1 MEKFSAKQVF
11 EDIRN
16 YLAGRFVGATRDEFL
31 LEEVVKLIF
40 CKFHLAENDTAKID
54 EIELS
59 GLYRRAFK
67 QVLQQYSEIYSDPDA
82 AIELDPIS
90 IKFVDSRLSTLDL
103 DNIERDIIGDAYEIF
118 MGDAVKGQSG
128 QFFTPQNAAT
138 ALVQMVS
145 PKPDDK
151 VLDLACGAG
160 GFLVA
165 TYKYWKRLYSDVVSE
180 NARNLY
186 GVDKDEYLT
195 RLSKIH
201 LACLARTTSNIFCA
215 DSLVWDETILG
226 TSENTFDVILTNPPF
241 GSNIQSGTLETLRKY
256 LLAYKYK
263 KGKDNTFAQ
272 SCDINEAVPP
282 QVVFM
287 EQCVRLVRPGG
298 SIGIVVPESMISSK
312 KYSFVVDYIMQHCRV
327 RAVIGMPDDL
337 FKTSGK
343 GGTHTKT
350 CLLVLE
356 KYISAQTEPYDIF
369 MAEAKWCGHDSR
381 GREIPKDDIP
391 SIVNYYKEY
400 ANSGSVPN
408 TQLGFVISSIDI
420 ENYVLAPRAYTYKV
434 MGESQFDPNAHILKR
449 IGELIEEGVI
459 QVSTGD
465 EVGKLSY
472 GTGTIPF
479 VRTSDIS
486 NWEIKSDPKH
496 LLSDAIYE
504 QLAGKQ
510 DVREGD
516 ILMVKDGSYLIGTCA
531 MISKY
536 DTRIVYQS
544 HLYKIRVM
552 KNEYGIDNYF
562 LLAALSSE
570 YLKKQIMSK
579 TFSQDII
586 NSLGDRLKDLI
597 IPVPTDRTHIMKIS
611 SMVKRSIDDS
621 IEARELAKLAR
632 SEVFV

>member
-1 MEKFSAKQVF
+1 METFSAKQVF

-40 CKFHLAENDTAKID
+40 CKFHLTENDTSKID
-54 EIELS
+54 EIEIS

-165 TYKYWKRLYSDVVSE
+165 TYKYWKRRYSDVVSE

-201 LACLARTTSNIFCA
+201 LACLARTTSNIVCS
-215 DSLVWDETILG
+215 DSIVWDETILG
-226 TSENTFDVILTNPPF
+226 TSENAFDVILTNPPF

-263 KGKDNTFAQ
+263 KGKDNTFTQ

-287 EQCVRLVRPGG
+287 EQCVQLVRPGG
-298 SIGIVVPESMISSK
+298 LIGIVVPESMISSK
-312 KYSFVVDYIMQHCRV
+312 KYSFVVDYIMQHCRG

-356 KYISAQTEPYDIF
+356 KYSTLINAQQTRTRNGVVMIPEAEKFPRMIF
-369 MAEAKWCGHDSR
+369 R
-381 GREIPKDDIP
+381 QLLITTRNTL
-391 SIVNYYKEY
+391 IV
-400 ANSGSVPN
+400 V
-408 TQLGFVISSIDI
+408 
-420 ENYVLAPRAYTYKV
+420 
-434 MGESQFDPNAHILKR
+434 QFPTLNW
-449 IGELIEEGVI
+449 
-459 QVSTGD
+459 VS
-465 EVGKLSY
+465 L
-472 GTGTIPF
+472 F
-479 VRTSDIS
+479 
-486 NWEIKSDPKH
+486 
-496 LLSDAIYE
+496 
-504 QLAGKQ
+504 
-510 DVREGD
+510 
-516 ILMVKDGSYLIGTCA
+516 
-531 MISKY
+531 
-536 DTRIVYQS
+536 
-544 HLYKIRVM
+544 
-552 KNEYGIDNYF
+552 
-562 LLAALSSE
+562 
-570 YLKKQIMSK
+570 
-579 TFSQDII
+579 
-586 NSLGDRLKDLI
+586 
-597 IPVPTDRTHIMKIS
+597 PV
-611 SMVKRSIDDS
+611 
-621 IEARELAKLAR
+621 
-632 SEVFV
+632 